1 MSHDKR
7 SKIPDWLV
15 VWFGRA
21 VIAALFFLNKVEVH
35 GEEVLSPA
43 HRSGKAMFLG
53 FWHGRMLYSLRFLR
67 RYRPAVL
74 VSPSRDGTRLAKL
87 LAAWGYRIIPGSS
100 NRRSKEALRRITP
113 VFEDSEGMLVTA
125 IDGPIGPARK
135 AKPGSLSL
143 AVKTGALLVPISGSA
158 SRYWTFHKSW
168 DDFQLPKPFG
178 RIVLKIGSPLE
189 IPPDADPREIADL
202 MTTSTNELEEKT
214 DDLASNV
221 E

>member
-15 VWFGRA
+15 VWFGRV
-21 VIAALFFLNKVEVH
+21 VIAALFFLNKIEIH

-67 RYRPAVL
+67 RYRP
-74 VSPSRDGTRLAKL
+74 
-87 LAAWGYRIIPGSS
+87 GYRIIPGSS

>member
-1 MSHDKR
+1 MAHDKR
-7 SKIPDWLV
+7 RRIPDWLV
-15 VWFGRA
+15 IWFVRG
-21 VIAALFFLNKVEVH
+21 VIAALFSLNRVEVH
-35 GEEVLSPA
+35 GEEVLSQA
-43 HRSGKAMFLG
+43 RRGGKALFLG

-67 RYRPAVL
+67 RYHPAVL

-87 LAAWGYRIIPGSS
+87 LAGWGYQIIPGSS

-113 VFEDSEGMLVTA
+113 VFKDPEGMLVTA
-125 IDGPIGPARK
+125 IDGPIGPVRK

-158 SRYWTFHKSW
+158 SRYWTFHRSW

-178 RIVLKIGSPLE
+178 RIVLQIGSPLE
-189 IPPDADPREIADL
+189 IPPDADPREVADL
-202 MTTSTNELEEKT
+202 MTKCTNELEEKT
-214 DDLASNV
+214 DALASNV